1 MTQISRVDVK
11 TGSHKLT
18 YETCRCQDAKQ
29 GIYAQGAEHLG
40 RLDLSGSSCTT
51 PTRKFSSMVSLWSLG
66 SIYTVRRASSEV
78 LMKENLK
85 RKDYSGVGV
94 DAYCTKI
101 FTVPR
106 GKRFALC
113 YTSFFD
119 HFAIEYL
126 TNVFLRKNVRT
137 LGLREICQLWTTL
150 QQNIWTNQAAQ
161 LKTH

>member
-1 MTQISRVDVK
+1 
-11 TGSHKLT
+11 
-18 YETCRCQDAKQ
+18 
-29 GIYAQGAEHLG
+29 
-40 RLDLSGSSCTT
+40 
-51 PTRKFSSMVSLWSLG
+51 
-66 SIYTVRRASSEV
+66 
-78 LMKENLK
+78 MKENLK
-85 RKDYSGVGV
+85 RKDYSGMGV

-161 LKTH
+161 IKTHYNIPQPNEERRQVDEGLAYVLGFWNRTSAEDINPAQRILRLAEGGWAWTPRTWNN